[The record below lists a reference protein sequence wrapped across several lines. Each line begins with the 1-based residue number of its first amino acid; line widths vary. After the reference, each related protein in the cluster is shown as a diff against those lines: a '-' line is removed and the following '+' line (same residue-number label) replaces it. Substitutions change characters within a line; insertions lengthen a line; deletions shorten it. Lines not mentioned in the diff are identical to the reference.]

1 MKVDELFYELPN
13 ELLARR
19 PKELLEKEEQKTR
32 LLVMNRANNKVSH
45 IDFDEC
51 INFFE
56 KGDVLVLNNSK
67 TIKADLLGWLDNGM
81 RINIQLACDK
91 GNNRWLVYSFTKGIE
106 EGDKAIFGDNKGKL
120 SCIFTKNTGGGI
132 WEVTFNEQDFWSKL
146 DRVGRAIM
154 SPYVDKKYDVS
165 YYQNQYACCGGSTEM
180 PAAGCHFKLSFLDKL
195 RKNGVHIVFITLH
208 TGLSSIEVEEED
220 FEQHK
225 MHYEQIE
232 ISEAAAE
239 IINSAKK
246 LNKKIFAVGTTA
258 VRTLESCVENSLVI
272 PYKGYTKL
280 YIYPG
285 YEFKIIDC
293 FFTNF
298 HGPRSTRIAM
308 AAAFTGSE
316 LLMKGY
322 KEAIENEYKFY
333 EFGDTTLTI

>member
-1 MKVDELFYELPN
+1 MKVNELFYELPN

-19 PKELLEKEEQKTR
+19 PKELSGKEEQTTK
-32 LLVMNRANNKVSH
+32 LLVMNRATDEILH
-45 IDFDEC
+45 IEFEEC

-67 TIKADLLGWLDNGM
+67 TIKADLLGWLENGI
-81 RINIQLACDK
+81 RINIQLACDL
-91 GNNRWLVYSFTKGIE
+91 GNNKWLVYSFTKGIE
-106 EGDKAIFGDNKGKL
+106 KGSKAFFGENEDKM
-120 SCIFTKNTGGGI
+120 SCVFTKNTEGSI
-132 WEVTFNEQDFWSKL
+132 WEAVFYEQDFWTKL
-146 DRVGRAIM
+146 DKVGRAIM

-165 YYQNQYACCGGSTEM
+165 YYQNQYACCEGSTEM
-180 PAAGCHFKLSFLDKL
+180 PAAGRHFKIPFLERL
-195 RKNGVHIVFITLH
+195 RKKGVHIVFITLH
-208 TGLSSIEVEEED
+208 TGLSSIEVEEEN
-220 FEQHK
+220 FEQHR

-232 ISEAAAE
+232 IPEEAAE
-239 IINSAKK
+239 IINRAKES
-246 LNKKIFAVGTTA
+246 NSKIFAVGTTA
-258 VRTLESCVENSLVI
+258 VRTLESCVKDGRVI

-298 HGPRSTRIAM
+298 HGPQSTRIAM
-308 AAAFTGSE
+308 AAAFTGGE

-322 KEAIENEYKFY
+322 QEAIKNKYKFY